1 MVGAARAAA
10 IRVRL
15 QPLDPR
21 EGAAHN
27 APRAQALVLRAGRSD
42 GARCSAPA
50 DGQESG

>member
-1 MVGAARAAA
+1 VVGAARAAA